1 MTKFNDKST
10 SHFPLAFFFSAMQ
23 AFDMRIGA
31 INTQLER
38 LISMRTQLNGLYQAF
53 DTAYTQSRK
62 SQLTKKVG
70 DLDKQ
75 RDNYAWVME
84 HVAALWAEKLDEDE
98 LNIHGR
104 RIGQVFKDYDFRTTE
119 ALVAENAKIDNM
131 QQRFAEETLA
141 ADLEAMG
148 LTELNRRL
156 ISTTAEIKQIMQ
168 LRNEENS
175 AIVTGEVKQ
184 KRESL
189 EQAYRQ
195 MITYLN
201 AVQELMPEDSISLAA
216 QYYNEDF
223 RKIEQ
228 QLAQSRK
235 GGSVSSGSSTNSGS
249 TDSGST
255 GEGGSS
261 EGSTTD
267 PATGGSSEGSGD
279 NSGGGSDSEGGVPD
293 VNAGFDMG

>member
-267 PATGGSSEGSGD
+267 PATGGSSEGGSD